1 MARDSPP
8 ARGLRGLTSG
18 MSDELG
24 FNKIAG
30 AVLAT
35 GLAIFGL
42 GELSN
47 IIFKYEPPAKSGY
60 AIAVAADAGGA
71 AAVVEAPIDWGTE
84 LPKADVAAGKTI
96 TAKCQSCH
104 NFDQGGPNMT
114 GPNLYGVLGRPPGS
128 HPGFAY
134 SDGMKAFGAKQPIW
148 DYEHVN
154 DFITGPQKYIDGTK
168 MTFVGLKQR
177 QDRINVIAYLHT
189 LGSTLPIPA
198 PKPAAPTATA
208 AAGAGG
214 SASPAASSAAAS
226 SAAAVVAKK

>member
-1 MARDSPP
+1 M
-8 ARGLRGLTSG
+8 SG
-18 MSDELG
+18 LG

-30 AVLAT
+30 ATLAT
-35 GLAIFGL
+35 LLAIFGL
-42 GELSN
+42 GELTN
-47 IIFKYEPPAKSGY
+47 IIFKYEPPAKAGY
-60 AIAVAADAGGA
+60 AITPAAEAGGET
-71 AAVVEAPIDWGTE
+71 AVVEAPIDWGTE

-134 SDGMKAFGAKQPIW
+134 SDGMKAFAAKQPVW
-148 DYEHVN
+148 DYVHIN
-154 DFITGPQKYIDGTK
+154 DFISGPQKYIDGTK

-198 PKPAAPTATA
+198 PNPAATATDKAGA
-208 AAGAGG
+208 AASGA
-214 SASPAASSAAAS
+214 AAASGGAAAS
-226 SAAAVVAKK
+226 SAAATTAAAAAKK